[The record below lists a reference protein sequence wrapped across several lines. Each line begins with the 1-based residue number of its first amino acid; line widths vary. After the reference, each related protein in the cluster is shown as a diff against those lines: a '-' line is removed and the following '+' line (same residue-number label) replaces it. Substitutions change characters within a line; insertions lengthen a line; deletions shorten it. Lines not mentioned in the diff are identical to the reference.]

1 MDKIAVIIAA
11 FVVIGLIIWWFFG
24 KRTIIVVPATRQGDK
39 QTIEITVNGGY
50 TPNVMELE
58 KGVPADIVFIR
69 KDPSACFEEVVL
81 PDFGIRTKLPVNAP
95 YTISINPN
103 EAGEF
108 KYACGMNMFFG
119 KVIVK

>member
-1 MDKIAVIIAA
+1 MDKIVTIIAA
-11 FVVIGLIIWWFFG
+11 FAAIGLIIWWFFG
-24 KRTIIVVPATRQGDK
+24 KRTVSVVAATHKGDK
-39 QTIEITVNGGY
+39 QTIEITINGGY
-50 TPNVMELE
+50 SPNVIELE
-58 KGVPADIVFIR
+58 KGVPADIVFTR

-81 PDFGIRTKLPVNAP
+81 PDFGIRTKLPVNTP
-95 YTISINPN
+95 HTVSITPN